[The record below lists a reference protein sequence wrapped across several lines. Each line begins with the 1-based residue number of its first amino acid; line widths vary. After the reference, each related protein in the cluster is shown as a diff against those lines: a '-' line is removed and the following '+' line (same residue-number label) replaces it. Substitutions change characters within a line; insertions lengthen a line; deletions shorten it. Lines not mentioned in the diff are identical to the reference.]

1 MTDAELFGLTDDEKR
16 REHIQRS
23 PEIEALRKSFENET
37 IFTVAFMQ
45 LRARSLFSEMILGK
59 ITGYRVEMDR
69 SVHPATFHI
78 KTWKNVIT
86 PVTIDDGLISQP
98 NPDYFCVCGPEDC
111 HPSDSGDR
119 CLTCHKS
126 IR

>member
-23 PEIEALRKSFENET
+23 PEIEAVEAYVAGEFKKGVAKWEDEAYDENGFYDPKKWQSET
-37 IFTVAFMQ
+37 ITSVAAMQ
-45 LRARSLFSEMILGK
+45 LRAASLFSEMIQGK

-78 KTWKNVIT
+78 
-86 PVTIDDGLISQP
+86 TIW
-98 NPDYFCVCGPEDC
+98 
-111 HPSDSGDR
+111 
-119 CLTCHKS
+119 
-126 IR
+126 